1 MKQKEGTVWRS
12 WWPVTKSGLHL
23 SGLSAGNVIINDL
36 DDGMKYIFIK
46 FVGDLKQGRAVIL
59 SGLDKLEK
67 WFVRSFTKFSK
78 SKSEVLLLGWKKA
91 LCGMKLMEAALEKR
105 TWVPWWTESSMQASS
120 TPWQQRAKP
129 RDVILPFS
137 TPEDYVRSAV

>member
-46 FVGDLKQGRAVIL
+46 FVSDLKQGRAVIL

-67 WFVRSFTKFSK
+67 
-78 SKSEVLLLGWKKA
+78 
-91 LCGMKLMEAALEKR
+91 
-105 TWVPWWTESSMQASS
+105 
-120 TPWQQRAKP
+120 
-129 RDVILPFS
+129 
-137 TPEDYVRSAV
+137 